1 MVIIVTVIGL
11 ILIFWW
17 FNHQEEVVTPDP
29 PLNKTC
35 LKCGKKACDVFKPY
49 SPGNPIYGIRC
60 AACGYDNVHGM
71 SSRFAAIGLHNKNVA
86 EQARRSKGRKS
97 GTSNDD

>member
-1 MVIIVTVIGL
+1 MVVVLSVIGF
-11 ILIFWW
+11 ILIIWW

-35 LKCGKKACDVFKPY
+35 LKCGKQACEVFKPY

-60 AACGYDNVHGM
+60 AACGHDNVQGM

-86 EQARRSKGRKS
+86 EQARRSSEDHR
-97 GTSNDD
+97 